1 MSTLPKHSKS
11 NGGKQ
16 KSLVM
21 TLKPCPDEKS
31 YYRVRLLAF
40 APPPGSMSDRD
51 DPFIERFVHQHWT
64 KDPDKGY
71 NKIDAEVV
79 CPVTP
84 HVHVEGN
91 RYDACKICTL
101 ANKYFIAFK
110 ESNWKDKD
118 ANRKN
123 KDLGRKY

>member
-40 APPPGSMSDRD
+40 APPPGSMN
-51 DPFIERFVHQHWT
+51 T
-64 KDPDKGY
+64 
-71 NKIDAEVV
+71 
-79 CPVTP
+79 CLTP
-84 HVHVEGN
+84 
-91 RYDACKICTL
+91 L
-101 ANKYFIAFK
+101 
-110 ESNWKDKD
+110 SS
-118 ANRKN
+118 KN
-123 KDLGRKY
+123 LMI